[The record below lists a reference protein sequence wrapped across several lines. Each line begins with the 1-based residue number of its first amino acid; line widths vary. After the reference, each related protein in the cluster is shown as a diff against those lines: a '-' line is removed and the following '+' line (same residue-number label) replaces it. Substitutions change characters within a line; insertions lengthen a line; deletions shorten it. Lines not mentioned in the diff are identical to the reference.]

1 MVAPIVYGIGLGLL
15 KLGHTGYKLY
25 KASTQIKRAKE
36 LKDLKDKAEQ
46 LQKLKKTQEAAD
58 KAAKAKKKCTG
69 DCNKPKKNPCAH
81 LAKGNKKGV
90 GPFRGGSYDGTKGVG
105 ARGMESNH
113 IPPKSVSPL
122 SPGKSPAIQ
131 MDYPD
136 HRIARSTGSGKR
148 AEQWRA
154 RQQDLI
160 NQGKYRDAAAMDYK
174 DAREVA
180 RKAGDPKKYN
190 EALRE
195 RSEYQKC
202 LEKHGLLPG
211 KK

>member
-1 MVAPIVYGIGLGLL
+1 MVAPAVYAVGLGLL
-15 KLGHTGYKLY
+15 KLGHLGYKLY
-25 KASTQIKRAKE
+25 KASKVVKKVPGAAAK
-36 LKDLKDKAEQ
+36 LNKT
-46 LQKLKKTQEAAD
+46 KKAAD
-58 KAAKAKKKCTG
+58 KTPKAKQKCTG
-69 DCNKPKKNPCAH
+69 DCNKPKKKRNPCLH
-81 LAKGNKKGV
+81 LAKGNKNGKGRY
-90 GPFRGGSYDGTKGVG
+90 RGGSYNGTKGVG
-105 ARGMESNH
+105 DQGMESNH
-113 IPPKSVSPL
+113 IPPKSVSPMGQGP
-122 SPGKSPAIQ
+122 SPSIQ

-154 RQQDLI
+154 KQQDLI
-160 NQGKYRDAAAMDYK
+160 NQGKYRDATAMDYK
-174 DAREVA
+174 DTRRVA

-190 EALRE
+190 EAMKE